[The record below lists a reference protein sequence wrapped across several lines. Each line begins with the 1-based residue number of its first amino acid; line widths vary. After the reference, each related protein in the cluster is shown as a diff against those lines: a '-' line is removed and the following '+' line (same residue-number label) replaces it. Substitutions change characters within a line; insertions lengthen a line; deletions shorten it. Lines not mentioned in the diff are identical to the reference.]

1 MTGNLRSEANSSFG
15 ARRSAA
21 AALLVTGLPR
31 KDNHGVAGV
40 EEHRGVEYDILVHT
54 QGHFGQCVGDE
65 SRVGHGLKQVSADGI
80 KKFDLTSMRGFDHL
94 HDFKARIGRSRVMPE
109 IRETAGGVV
118 VDRKSAGKF
127 IGLRAALA
135 SSLHSAMAAD
145 RHDATLFT
153 TQHATRES
161 EIDNR
166 LDIIDAEFML
176 READAVDDHCG
187 ARTRV

>member
-1 MTGNLRSEANSSFG
+1 
-15 ARRSAA
+15 
-21 AALLVTGLPR
+21 
-31 KDNHGVAGV
+31 
-40 EEHRGVEYDILVHT
+40 
-54 QGHFGQCVGDE
+54 
-65 SRVGHGLKQVSADGI
+65 
-80 KKFDLTSMRGFDHL
+80 MRGFEHL
-94 HDFKARIGRSRVMPE
+94 DDFQARTGRHRVMPE

-135 SSLHSAMAAD
+135 PSLHAAMAAD
-145 RHDATLFT
+145 RHDATLLT
-153 TQHATRES
+153 AQHAATES

-187 ARTRV
+187 TRARVY